1 MKLRP
6 RLSNEEIK
14 ARLVLVVGIGLT
26 IVFVLSI
33 MFMLYGLQF
42 ITQPRVMAEADRE
55 AYSVLGPLLM
65 SLSGGL
71 LALLSA
77 NGLRDKPKDPPT
89 PPPTG
94 PTP

>member
-6 RLSNEEIK
+6 RLTNDEIK
-14 ARLVLVVGIGLT
+14 ARLVLVVGVGLT
-26 IVFVLSI
+26 IVFVMSI
-33 MFMLYGLQF
+33 IFMLYGLQF
-42 ITQPRVMAEADRE
+42 VTQPRTMAEADRE
-55 AYSVLGPLLM
+55 AYSTLSPLLM

-77 NGLRDKPKDPPT
+77 NGLSSKPKDPPT
-89 PPPTG
+89 PPTSG